1 MTFHHLKRVVAP
13 LLAGGLVL
21 LAWSACAGS
30 GMAMAE
36 MACCA
41 DHHGECDMTHAAE
54 RCCGP
59 DQPTGLSFVKPPASD
74 TDVALRAAVR
84 IAVSSL
90 HLPHAVIAVSASL
103 VPAGPAVASCCLE
116 PSRRSTILRI

>member
-13 LLAGGLVL
+13 LLVGGLVL
-21 LAWSACAGS
+21 LLGSACAGS

-41 DHHGECDMTHAAE
+41 DHHGECDMSHVGE

-59 DQPTGLSFVKPPASD
+59 DQPTGLSFVKPSSSD
-74 TDVALRAAVR
+74 TDPAFSTADR
-84 IAVSSL
+84 IAALSL
-90 HLPHAVIAVSASL
+90 LVRHVVIAVSAPTVPVGGNVMSSL
-103 VPAGPAVASCCLE
+103 DQC
-116 PSRRSTILRI
+116 RRTTVLRI